1 MGTTYSV
8 VAVDRSNSLSSQE
21 VRVAVIDTLTD
32 VNAQLSNWDM
42 GSEISQLNKSRSSRP
57 IAASAALTQVVR
69 TADAVSAASEGQ
81 FDLTLGPLI
90 ELWGFG
96 APGSSKSVP
105 TETQIADALAVSG
118 QGERLTVGGGT
129 IKKPRPDTQI
139 YVSGL
144 GKGHG
149 ADRVATAL
157 GKLGIKD
164 YMVEIGGDLV
174 TAGRNPD
181 GSAWQIGIEAPS
193 YVDRSL
199 QKVVGLSNLGVAT
212 SGDYRNY
219 FERDGRRYSH
229 ILDARAGRP
238 ITHKTASATVIA
250 ENAMLADAWSTA
262 MLVLGRS
269 RGLELAEEHKLAV
282 LFLDRNADAAGN
294 GFVSFASPRFH
305 AIAS

>member
-8 VAVDRSNSLSSQE
+8 VAVDRSNSVSSQE
-21 VRVAVIDTLTD
+21 VRTALIETLAK
-32 VNAQLSNWDM
+32 VNAQLSNWDAD
-42 GSEISQLNKSRSSRP
+42 SEISHLNKSRSRQP
-57 IAASAALTQVVR
+57 IVASPALTQVIR
-69 TADAVSAASEGQ
+69 AADTVSAASEGQ

-96 APGSSKSVP
+96 APGSTKSVP
-105 TETQIADALAVSG
+105 TETEIADALASSG
-118 QGERLTVGGGT
+118 QGARLTVGGRT
-129 IKKPRPDTQI
+129 IKKPRPETQI

-149 ADRVATAL
+149 ADRVAMAL
-157 GKLGIKD
+157 SKFGIKD

-174 TAGRNPD
+174 TAGRNPN
-181 GSAWQIGIEAPS
+181 GSRWQIGIEAPS
-193 YVDRSL
+193 YADRTL
-199 QKVVGLSNLGVAT
+199 QKVVGLSNVGVAT

-219 FERDGRRYSH
+219 FEHDGKRYSH

-238 ITHKTASATVIA
+238 ITHKTASTTVVA

-262 MLVLGRS
+262 MLVVGRR
-269 RGLELAEEHKLAV
+269 RGLELAEEHKLAA
-282 LFLDRNADAAGN
+282 LFLERNTDAAGR

-305 AIAS
+305 ALVS